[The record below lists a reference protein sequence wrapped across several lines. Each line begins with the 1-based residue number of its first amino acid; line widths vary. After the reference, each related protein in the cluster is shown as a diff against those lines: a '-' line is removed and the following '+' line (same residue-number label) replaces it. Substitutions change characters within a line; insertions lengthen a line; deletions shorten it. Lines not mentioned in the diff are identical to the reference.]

1 MTRNCSLYEL
11 ITDPFYSA
19 KSEQN
24 RSCHQTNHPM
34 ALHDPIYVLLYVSG
48 CAMQSI
54 RIIKLLVIRAQTD
67 PFYSAKSEQNRS
79 CHQTNHPMALH
90 DPIYVYVVVGYAQC
104 NRPGSGSKIGPKWAF
119 INPIPKPVS

>member
-1 MTRNCSLYEL
+1 MTRICSLYEL

-34 ALHDPIYVLLYVSG
+34 ALHDPIYEFVCY
-48 CAMQSI
+48 CIAQCN
-54 RIIKLLVIRAQTD
+54 RTWFIIWLVIRAQTD

-90 DPIYVYVVVGYAQC
+90 DPIYDLVVIVMCAMQ
-104 NRPGSGSKIGPKWAF
+104 
-119 INPIPKPVS
+119 